1 MAAAGD
7 IASFVRAELAERNR
21 VFAEYIPIHC
31 QGLARASQEMARRLG
46 RGARLLAVGIGP
58 YVTDAAHISVEFI
71 HPVIVGKRALPAL
84 DLSVDPQRMLDVLAR
99 PDDVVMSFGPPE
111 GNAGL
116 GEMLAD
122 LRRRGVLVCEWPGRL
137 GEYALPPATTDP
149 FIHQE
154 VTELMYHALWETVHV
169 FFEQKSLGDDVGASA
184 FLYPFLGAGDQT
196 PGDTLAD
203 VARSIVEK
211 GAEDARLRN
220 EFSASGADTLA
231 AAVLAVHE
239 RVAAGGTLLAFGNG
253 GSATDANDLV
263 LDCVDPPAGMRPI
276 PAISLS
282 LEPANISAIGN
293 DVGVELV
300 FMRQLIANGRPAD
313 VAVAISTS
321 GTSKNVCA
329 GLVEAR
335 KRGMLTIGLLGGDGG
350 DILRGQLADFA
361 LVVRCDYI
369 PRIQEVQASIYHVFR
384 RALAGLS

>member
-1 MAAAGD
+1 MTAAGD
-7 IASFVRAELAERNR
+7 IAAFVRDQLAERNR
-21 VFAEYIPIHC
+21 IFAEYVPRHC
-31 QGLARASQEMARRLG
+31 QGLARASQEMARRFG
-46 RGARLLAVGIGP
+46 RGGRLLAVGTGS
-58 YVTDAAHISVEFI
+58 YATDAAHISVEFI

-84 DLSVDPQRMLDVLAR
+84 DLSVDAERMLDVLTR

-116 GEMLAD
+116 DDVLAG
-122 LRRRGVLVCEWPGRL
+122 LRRRGALVCQWPGRL
-137 GEYALPPATTDP
+137 GDYPLPAATSDP

-169 FFEQKSLGDDVGASA
+169 FFEQKALGDDVGASA

-196 PGDTLAD
+196 PADTLAD
-203 VARSIVEK
+203 VARSIAEK

-220 EFSASGADTLA
+220 AFAATGADTLA

-239 RVAAGGTLLAFGNG
+239 RVAGGGTLLAFGNG

-263 LDCVDPPAGMRPI
+263 LDCVDPPPGMRPI

-282 LEPANISAIGN
+282 LEPANISAIAN

-300 FMRQLIANGRPAD
+300 FMRQLIAGGRPGD

-350 DILRGQLADFA
+350 DILRGQLADFS
-361 LVVRCDYI
+361 LVVHCDYI

-384 RALAGLS
+384 QALAGPG

>member
-1 MAAAGD
+1 MTAAGD
-7 IASFVRAELAERNR
+7 LASFVRAQMAERNR
-21 VFAEYIPIHC
+21 IFAQYIPLHC
-31 QGLARASQEMARRLG
+31 QGLARASQEMARRFG
-46 RGARLLAVGIGP
+46 RGARLLAVGVGP
-58 YVTDAAHISVEFI
+58 YATDAAHISVEFI

-84 DLSVDPQRMLDVLAR
+84 DLSVDAARMLDVLTR
-99 PDDVVMSFGPPE
+99 PDDIVMSFGPPE
-111 GNAGL
+111 GNPQL
-116 GEMLAD
+116 GEVLAG
-122 LRRRGVLVCEWPGRL
+122 LRRRGALVCEWPGQL
-137 GEYALPPATTDP
+137 GDYPLEPATTDP
-149 FIHQE
+149 FVHQE

-196 PGDTLAD
+196 PADTLAD
-203 VARSIVEK
+203 VARSIAEK
-211 GAEDARLRN
+211 GAEDARLRT
-220 EFSASGADTLA
+220 EFAAAGAETLA
-231 AAVLAVHE
+231 AAILAAHQ

-300 FMRQLIANGRPAD
+300 FVRQLIAHGRPGD

-335 KRGMLTIGLLGGDGG
+335 QRGMLTIGLLGGDGG

-361 LVVRCDYI
+361 LVVHCDYI

-384 RALAGLS
+384 QALAELG